1 MQDPILNE
9 TWKRRK
15 KNRIKKILNKVIQ
28 RVLKRSG
35 NCLQKR
41 P

>member
-9 TWKRRK
+9 TWKGRK
-15 KNRIKKILNKVIQ
+15 KNRMKKILKKVIQ
-28 RVLKRSG
+28 RVLKRFE

>member
-9 TWKRRK
+9 TWKGRK
-15 KNRIKKILNKVIQ
+15 KNRMKKILNKVIQ
-28 RVLKRSG
+28 RVLKRFE

>member
-28 RVLKRSG
+28 RVIKRFG

>member
-9 TWKRRK
+9 TWKGRK

-28 RVLKRSG
+28 RVLKRFG